1 VGLFAAQAI
10 LTAAPERALPEF
22 GDEEAEGG
30 ERRFV
35 LKLSMRR

>member
-10 LTAAPERALPEF
+10 LTAPERALPEF